1 MIEKLQPEKENVIA
15 FRLTGK
21 LHDEDYK
28 AFVPEVEALIAREGK
43 IRLLLQLDH
52 FQGWDLPAAWDD
64 ITFGIK
70 HFRDLERIAVVGD
83 PGWEK
88 WMIKLSKPFSEAK
101 IRFFPA
107 DEMIAAWDWL
117 LGEESQSA

>member
-1 MIEKLQPEKENVIA
+1 MIEKLQPEKDNVVA
-15 FRLTGK
+15 FRLTGT
-21 LHDEDYK
+21 LRDEDYK
-28 AFVPEVEALIAREGK
+28 AFAPEVEALIAREGEV
-43 IRLLLQLDH
+43 RLLLQLEN
-52 FQGWDLPAAWDD
+52 FQGWDLHAAWDD

-88 WMIKLSKPFSEAK
+88 WMVKLSKPFSEAK

-107 DEMIAAWDWL
+107 DELIAAWDWL
-117 LGEESQSA
+117 IGDETAPA

>member
-28 AFVPEVEALIAREGK
+28 SFVPEVEALIAREGK
-43 IRLLLQLDH
+43 IRLLLQLEN
-52 FQGWDLPAAWDD
+52 FQGWDLHAAWDD

-83 PGWEK
+83 LGWEK
-88 WMIKLSKPFSEAK
+88 WMLKLSKPFSEAK
-101 IRFFPA
+101 TRFFPA

>member
-43 IRLLLQLDH
+43 IRLLLQLEN
-52 FQGWDLPAAWDD
+52 FQGWDLHAAWDD

-83 PGWEK
+83 LGWEK
-88 WMIKLSKPFSEAK
+88 WMLKLSKPFSEAK
-101 IRFFPA
+101 TRFFPA